1 MWAICPRQ
9 VVPGASVDSA
19 TTPSCEHAVMAAYSI
34 SKNGFGHLC
43 SYFSFYVTEELCLQS
58 KVIKWLPTCSW
69 LKLFKVH
76 SLLRHA
82 SGDTTQSLQE
92 LFAFLF
98 VFSTVLEV
106 LSVPR
111 ASHYL
116 HWILTGD
123 HLLPL
128 TIELTTAT
136 PLHISSYELTGNV
149 ILFLRIFGLLEK
161 KFFVLIFNVDQY
173 LYLININ
180 ILLKYKYKYLY
191 FAARIIIPNLF
202 IQWFL
207 PHDELLKHEPFQ
219 CSWLWGEG
227 EESS

>member
-1 MWAICPRQ
+1 
-9 VVPGASVDSA
+9 
-19 TTPSCEHAVMAAYSI
+19 MAAYSI
-34 SKNGFGHLC
+34 SKNGLGHVC

-69 LKLFKVH
+69 LNLFKVH
-76 SLLRHA
+76 SLPHHA

-92 LFAFLF
+92 LFSFLF
-98 VFSTVLEV
+98 VFSIVLEV

-123 HLLPL
+123 YLFPL

-149 ILFLRIFGLLEK
+149 ILFLLIFGLLEK
-161 KFFVLIFNVDQY
+161 EFFVLIFNVDQY
-173 LYLININ
+173 LYFNIFFWKN
-180 ILLKYKYKYLY
+180 NHTKSLYSVISSTLWIIKTRAISMLLTLRRRRGKFIKLLK
-191 FAARIIIPNLF
+191 
-202 IQWFL
+202 
-207 PHDELLKHEPFQ
+207 
-219 CSWLWGEG
+219 
-227 EESS
+227 